1 MFEFFKRWT
10 SPAPAPKPQ
19 RSRVGESK
27 PKSRKA
33 STDPRLAAPG
43 PLPEVVEGNDETD
56 WALWED
62 SVISQRAALDSQR
75 AGLDSQRQGLSS
87 QASGLD
93 KLNSSQFDEVD
104 AFANVRKRDR

>member
-1 MFEFFKRWT
+1 MFEFFKRWAA
-10 SPAPAPKPQ
+10 PAPAPQ
-19 RSRVGESK
+19 RSRSPSK
-27 PKSRKA
+27 PKTRTRKP

-62 SVISQRAALDSQR
+62 SMTALDSQRAALDSQR
-75 AGLDSQRQGLSS
+75 QGLAS
-87 QASGLD
+87 QTSGLD

-104 AFANVRKRDR
+104 AFSSVRKRDR

>member
-10 SPAPAPKPQ
+10 SAAPAPKPQ
-19 RSRVGESK
+19 RSRTSQSARSK
-27 PKSRKA
+27 RGSA
-33 STDPRLAAPG
+33 DARLAAPG

-75 AGLDSQRQGLSS
+75 QGLST
-87 QASGLD
+87 QPSGLD

-104 AFANVRKRDR
+104 AFASVRKRDR

>member
-1 MFEFFKRWT
+1 MFEFFKRWA
-10 SPAPAPKPQ
+10 SPSPAPKPQ
-19 RSRVGESK
+19 RSRAGEPK
-27 PKSRKA
+27 PKSRQS

-75 AGLDSQRQGLSS
+75 QGLSS
-87 QASGLD
+87 QTSGLD

-104 AFANVRKRDR
+104 AFASVRKRDR